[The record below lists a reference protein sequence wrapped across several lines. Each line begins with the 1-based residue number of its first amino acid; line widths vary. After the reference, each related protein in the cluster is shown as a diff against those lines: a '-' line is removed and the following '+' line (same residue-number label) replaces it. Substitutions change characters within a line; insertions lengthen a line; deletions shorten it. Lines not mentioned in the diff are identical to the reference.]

1 MKNLTQQAKRVIE
14 FNRKAGNGLYDAYTL
29 DFDRS
34 IISQAALIREEGLE
48 VEDASQHGDYNHLLK
63 EFCDVFVVVMEGI
76 HRLEKAGFDFE
87 GAMQEVNDNNFLKI
101 YSSYAEAV
109 EVKEAL
115 ESRDDKE
122 YFINTNYHNGVP
134 FYVVV
139 NEKGKIMK
147 RVNHPAVDLSKYLPK
162 GVTQ

>member
-1 MKNLTQQAKRVIE
+1 MKHLIHQAKQVIE
-14 FNRKAGNGLYDAYTL
+14 FNRKAGNDLCDAYTL
-29 DFDRS
+29 EFDHS
-34 IISQAALIREEGLE
+34 IISQAGLIREEGLE
-48 VEDASQHGDYNHLLK
+48 VEDAAQHGDYNHLLK
-63 EFCDVFVVVMEGI
+63 EFCDVFVVVIEGI

-101 YSSYAEAV
+101 YNSYTEAV
-109 EVKEAL
+109 EVKESL

-122 YFINTNYHNGVP
+122 YFINTNYYNGVP

-147 RVNHPAVDLSKYLPK
+147 KIGHPSVDLSKHLPK
-162 GVTQ
+162 ES